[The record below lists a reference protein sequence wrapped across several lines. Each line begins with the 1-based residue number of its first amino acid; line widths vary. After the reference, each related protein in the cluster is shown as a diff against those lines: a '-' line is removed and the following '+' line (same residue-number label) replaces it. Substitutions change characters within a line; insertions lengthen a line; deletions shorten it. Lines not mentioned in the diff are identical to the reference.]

1 MKSTLS
7 GPLELFNFQQ
17 RPEDLIILEGPT
29 CFDDYLGQEVIKEKL
44 KVYVKAC
51 VQRQEP
57 LDHLLLFGPPGLGKT
72 TLARVMAK
80 ELNVPLKIT
89 SAPVLER
96 GGDLV
101 AILSNLGPREVLFID
116 EIHRLPKPVE
126 EVLYSAMEE
135 FAVDMMIGQG
145 ATAKSMRL
153 PLNPFTL
160 IGATT
165 RTGMISAP
173 LQTRF
178 GITERLDFY
187 SPTELGQI
195 VIQNSAVL
203 NMTIHTDAANL
214 IGSRARGT
222 PRIVKR
228 ILRRVRDFAQ
238 VNDQTHINLEI
249 AHKGLTFLG
258 LDEDGL
264 SKLDRELLLILLRDF
279 NGGPVGLDTLA
290 AVTGEDRE
298 TIEDFCEPYLL
309 RQGLLQK
316 TARGRQIPLQKMTS
330 LRKKFLIE
338 TTDFQQ
344 TLFNSPD

>member
-1 MKSTLS
+1 MKSTLT

-17 RPEDLIILEGPT
+17 RPEDVMLPEGPS
-29 CFDDYLGQEVIKEKL
+29 CFDDYLGQEAIKEKL

-72 TLARVMAK
+72 TLARVMAR
-80 ELNVPLKIT
+80 ELNVPLRIT

-187 SPTELGQI
+187 SPEELGQI
-195 VIQNSAVL
+195 VKQNSIVL
-203 NMTIHTDAANL
+203 NMTIDEDAANL

-238 VNDQTHINLEI
+238 VNDKTHIDLEG
-249 AHKGLTFLG
+249 ARKGLSFLG

-264 SKLDRELLLILLRDF
+264 SKLDRELLLILIRDF

-316 TARGRQIPLQKMTS
+316 TARGRQIPLQKLTQ
-330 LRKKFLIE
+330 LRKKFLIGI
-338 TTDFQQ
+338 TDLQQ
-344 TLFNSPD
+344 TLFDPQD

>member
-7 GPLELFNFQQ
+7 GPIELFNFQQ
-17 RPEDLIILEGPT
+17 RPEDAQIQDGPKT
-29 CFDDYLGQEVIKEKL
+29 FAEYLGQEVIKEKL
-44 KVYVKAC
+44 NVYVKAC
-51 VQRQEP
+51 AQREEA
-57 LDHLLLFGPPGLGKT
+57 LDHILIFGPAGLGKT
-72 TLARVMAK
+72 TLARVIAK
-80 ELNVPLKIT
+80 ELDVPLKVT

-101 AILSNLGPREVLFID
+101 AILSNLAPREVLFID
-116 EIHRLPKPVE
+116 EIHRLPKAVE
-126 EVLYSAMEE
+126 EVLYSAMQE

-165 RTGMISAP
+165 KTGMISAP

-178 GITERLDFY
+178 GIVERLDFY
-187 SPTELGQI
+187 TAEELGTIAQ
-195 VIQNSAVL
+195 QNATFL
-203 NMTIHTDAANL
+203 NITIDEDAANL
-214 IGSRARGT
+214 IGSRARGP

-238 VNDQTHINLEI
+238 VHGNAHISLEI
-249 AHKGLTFLG
+249 AKKGLLFLG
-258 LDEDGL
+258 LDDDGL
-264 SKLDRELLLILLRDF
+264 SKLDREILLVLLRDF
-279 NGGPVGLDTLA
+279 DGGPVGLDTLA
-290 AVTGEDRE
+290 AITGEDKE

-316 TARGRQIPLQKMTS
+316 TSRGRQIPASKIIS
-330 LRKKFLIE
+330 LRKKFHLE
-338 TTDFQQ
+338 PDSLQRK
-344 TLFNSPD
+344 LFEEPN

>member
-7 GPLELFNFQQ
+7 GPVELFNFQQ
-17 RPEDLIILEGPT
+17 RPEDTQIQDGPQT
-29 CFDDYLGQEVIKEKL
+29 FAEYLGQSAIKEKL
-44 KVYVKAC
+44 NVYVKAC
-51 VQRQEP
+51 VQREEP
-57 LDHLLLFGPPGLGKT
+57 LDHLLIFGPAGLGKT

-80 ELNVPLKIT
+80 ELGVPLKIT

-101 AILSNLGPREVLFID
+101 AILSNLAPREVLFID
-116 EIHRLPKPVE
+116 EIHRLPKAVE
-126 EVLYSAMEE
+126 EVLYSAMQE

-178 GITERLDFY
+178 GIVERLDFY
-187 SPTELGQI
+187 TPEELGTI
-195 VIQNSAVL
+195 VKQNAAFL
-203 NMTIHTDAANL
+203 GITIDDTAANL

-238 VNDQTHINLEI
+238 VNNQDHITLEI
-249 AHKGLTFLG
+249 ARKGLEFLG

-264 SKLDRELLLILLRDF
+264 SKLDRELLLVLLRDF
-279 NGGPVGLDTLA
+279 DGGPVGLETLA
-290 AVTGEDRE
+290 AVTGEDKE

-309 RQGLLQK
+309 RQGFLQK
-316 TARGRQIPLQKMTS
+316 TPRGRQIPLQKAAS
-330 LRKKFLIE
+330 LRKKFLIGA
-338 TTDFQQ
+338 DSLQQ
-344 TLFNSPD
+344 SLFE